1 MSQQNETEYEN
12 NSHAPTYNHRHCQP
26 AARQRWDL
34 LTQPAPVYNVTY
46 SWAALEVD
54 LDKYLF
60 FD

>member
-26 AARQRWDL
+26 AARQPWGL
-34 LTQPAPVYNVTY
+34 LTPPAPVYDRAY
-46 SWAALEVD
+46 SWAALGMD